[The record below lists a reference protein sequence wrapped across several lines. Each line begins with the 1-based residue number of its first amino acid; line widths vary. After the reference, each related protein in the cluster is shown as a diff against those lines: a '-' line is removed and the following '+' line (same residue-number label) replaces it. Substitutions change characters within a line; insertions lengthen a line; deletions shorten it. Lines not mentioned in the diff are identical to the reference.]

1 MDSIVNDHVLRNF
14 SVFHDVGK
22 PLDCDNG
29 TDMIYLDFSK
39 AFDSVPHRKLVLKL
53 EQHGISGSLL
63 NWIRDYLSNGRQR
76 VVVNGV
82 ASSYLNFT
90 LGVPQGSILG
100 PLLFLIYVND
110 LSDAANH
117 SIVPMFADDSK
128 CYREITKLQDRKLLQ
143 NDLDSLQRALV

>member
-1 MDSIVNDHVLRNF
+1 MAYRAR
-14 SVFHDVGK
+14 
-22 PLDCDNG
+22 
-29 TDMIYLDFSK
+29 Y
-39 AFDSVPHRKLVLKL
+39 
-53 EQHGISGSLL
+53 L
-63 NWIRDYLSNGRQR
+63 NWIRDYLSNRRQR

-128 CYREITKLQDRKLLQ
+128 CYREITKLQGQKTT
-143 NDLDSLQRALV
+143 SE